1 MKNTK
6 EPNHSNI
13 DCGRGTGKNRPP
25 PEKSAIKTLTDGIKK
40 LASGF
45 IKHSPSAETDNTFFI
60 ELIAVME
67 EMDESQRRELQPV
80 ADVFLQ
86 ACRERRENEMYDKML
101 ASLERRYPG
110 MPGMMLA
117 SYESWYHVR
126 RESARPQPEEDGD
139 IKLSTEDMRTLVKCF
154 KGNEDNAIKFWEA
167 INQLEKD
174 IEKTRLVNQLVKEGK
189 IDSRFKHHTLFT
201 LLKNNGLYEKSQT
214 NWYNR
219 VP

>member
-1 MKNTK
+1 MEGEQVKTA
-6 EPNHSNI
+6 PQ
-13 DCGRGTGKNRPP
+13 
-25 PEKSAIKTLTDGIKK
+25 EKSAITTLTDGIKRQVPF
-40 LASGF
+40 A
-45 IKHSPSAETDNTFFI
+45 IEHTISAEQIIMQYLSLKNLLEQMT
-60 ELIAVME
+60 
-67 EMDESQRRELQPV
+67 ESERREVEPLV
-80 ADVFLQ
+80 EGMILAWH
-86 ACRERRENEMYDKML
+86 ERRENEMYDKML
-101 ASLERRYPG
+101 ASLERRYSG

>member
-1 MKNTK
+1 MTVEGEQVKTA
-6 EPNHSNI
+6 
-13 DCGRGTGKNRPP
+13 P

-60 ELIAVME
+60 ELKAVME

>member
-1 MKNTK
+1 MTVEREQVKTA
-6 EPNHSNI
+6 
-13 DCGRGTGKNRPP
+13 P

-139 IKLSTEDMRTLVKCF
+139 IKLSTEDMKTLVKCF

-201 LLKNNGLYEKSQT
+201 LLKNNGLYTKGKS
-214 NWYNR
+214 NWYSR

>member
-1 MKNTK
+1 MTVEGEQEKTA
-6 EPNHSNI
+6 
-13 DCGRGTGKNRPP
+13 P

-45 IKHSPSAETDNTFFI
+45 IKHSPSAEADNTFFI
-60 ELIAVME
+60 ELKAVME

-201 LLKNNGLYEKSQT
+201 LLKNNGLYTKGKS
-214 NWYNR
+214 NWYSR

>member
-1 MKNTK
+1 MTVEREQVKTA
-6 EPNHSNI
+6 
-13 DCGRGTGKNRPP
+13 P

-60 ELIAVME
+60 ELKTVME

-86 ACRERRENEMYDKML
+86 ACRERRENEMYDNML

-139 IKLSTEDMRTLVKCF
+139 IKLSTEDMDTLVKCF
-154 KGNEDNAIKFWEA
+154 KGNKENAIKFWEA
-167 INQLEKD
+167 INQFAMD
-174 IEKTRLVNQLVKEGK
+174 TEKTDLVNKLVRVGL
-189 IDSRFKHHTLFT
+189 ISDNYKHHVLFT
-201 LLKNNGLYEKSQT
+201 LLKSNGLYGKSES
-214 NWYNR
+214 NWYHR
-219 VP
+219 VL

>member
-1 MKNTK
+1 MTVEREQVKTA
-6 EPNHSNI
+6 
-13 DCGRGTGKNRPP
+13 P

-60 ELIAVME
+60 ELKAVME

-110 MPGMMLA
+110 MPGMMLT
-117 SYESWYHVR
+117 SYESWNHVSK
-126 RESARPQPEEDGD
+126 ESARPQPEEAIAGYSWQLLTTPQSACGQ
-139 IKLSTEDMRTLVKCF
+139 LSRQHPIAF
-154 KGNEDNAIKFWEA
+154 
-167 INQLEKD
+167 
-174 IEKTRLVNQLVKEGK
+174 
-189 IDSRFKHHTLFT
+189 
-201 LLKNNGLYEKSQT
+201 
-214 NWYNR
+214 
-219 VP
+219 

>member
-1 MKNTK
+1 MTVEGEQVKTV
-6 EPNHSNI
+6 
-13 DCGRGTGKNRPP
+13 P
-25 PEKSAIKTLTDGIKK
+25 PEKSAITTLTDGLKK
-40 LASGF
+40 LASGY
-45 IKHSPSAETDNTFFI
+45 INHSPSAEADITFFI
-60 ELIAVME
+60 ELKTVME

-117 SYESWYHVR
+117 SYESFNHAS

>member
-1 MKNTK
+1 MEGEQVKTA
-6 EPNHSNI
+6 
-13 DCGRGTGKNRPP
+13 P
-25 PEKSAIKTLTDGIKK
+25 PEKSAIITLTDGIKK

>member
-1 MKNTK
+1 MTVEREQVKTA
-6 EPNHSNI
+6 
-13 DCGRGTGKNRPP
+13 P
-25 PEKSAIKTLTDGIKK
+25 PEKSAIKTLTDGIKRQVPF
-40 LASGF
+40 A
-45 IKHSPSAETDNTFFI
+45 IEHTISAEQIIMQYLSLKNLLEQMT
-60 ELIAVME
+60 
-67 EMDESQRRELQPV
+67 ESERREVEPLV
-80 ADVFLQ
+80 EGMILAWH
-86 ACRERRENEMYDKML
+86 ERRENEMYDKML